1 MEQNVDPIDYYDSHG
16 SASAAIYDR
25 VNADALHAW
34 MERFLPKGPAVVLD
48 VGAGSGRDAEWFAKK
63 GHTVVAVEPSRTMR
77 EHGIAHHPDE
87 KIRWVNDSLPGLEQ
101 TYQLQYAFD
110 LILVNAVWMF
120 VSPRERIRAFRK
132 LVDLLKPG
140 GLLIMTVQLGEVDPK
155 NGKISVP
162 DDELVYL
169 ATQHGL
175 QIELD
180 GHASDSLGRGYR
192 WQQVVFR
199 VPDDG
204 TGAMPFLRRLVLDDR
219 KSATYKLG
227 LLRTIVRI
235 AESAPGF
242 ARVVDDGKS
251 VQLPFGL
258 FGLFWLRLYLPLTQG
273 DFPQSAANRAGG
285 NALSFAGAAYNSLP
299 PNATTDLYIGNTLTG
314 DRATL
319 LVRAIKDACD
329 CIEKMPAHFITFDD
343 GRQVFTIERKRTL
356 AKSDSVYIDESFLQS
371 FGTVKMSRHIW
382 MSIARFGFWIEPS
395 LILEWQR
402 LMNGYA
408 FSQGRQLDP
417 IKLNLAMEWAD
428 LQRDQLRAKKY
439 AQQMQAKGHKLY
451 CIWSGKELTDTYDI
465 DHILPWAAWPCGD
478 LWNLVP
484 ADRALNQA
492 HKRAKLISAAL
503 LDGAKDRLF
512 SYWTNAYLR
521 DENGNIPRIFYEE
534 AHASLTIQSHTLP
547 AIHQGIRMRRV
558 QLRIDQQIPEFNG

>member
-1 MEQNVDPIDYYDSHG
+1 MSNPVNPIEYYDKNG
-16 SASAAIYDR
+16 RAAAEIYDR

-34 MERFLPKGPAVVLD
+34 MSRFLPKEPAVILD
-48 VGAGSGRDAEWFAKK
+48 IGAGSGRDAQWLAQK
-63 GHTVVAVEPSRTMR
+63 GHTVIAVEPSRTMR
-77 EHGIAHHPDE
+77 EHAFAHHAHD
-87 KIRWVNDSLPGLEQ
+87 KIQWINDSLPSLEH
-101 TYQLQYAFD
+101 TYQLQYAYD
-110 LILVNAVWMF
+110 IVLVNAVWMF
-120 VSPRERIRAFRK
+120 VPPRERIRAFRK

-140 GLLIMTVQLGEVDPK
+140 GLLIMTAQLGEVDPK
-155 NGKISVP
+155 NGKIAVP
-162 DDELVYL
+162 DDELAHL
-169 ATQHGL
+169 ATQHGM
-175 QIELD
+175 QIEVD
-180 GHASDSLGRGYR
+180 AQASDSLGRNYR

-273 DFPQSAANRAGG
+273 DFPQSAANRTGA
-285 NALSFAGAAYNSLP
+285 NALSFAGTAYNSLP
-299 PNATTDLYIGNTLTG
+299 ANVTTDLYIGNTVTG
-314 DRATL
+314 DRANL

-343 GRQVFTIERKRTL
+343 GRQVFSIERQRSV
-356 AKSDSVYIDESFLQS
+356 AKSDSIHIDESFLWS

-408 FSQGRQLDP
+408 FSQGRQLDSM
-417 IKLNLAMEWAD
+417 KLNLAMEWAD

-439 AQQMQAKGHKLY
+439 AQHMQAKGHKLY
-451 CIWSGKELTDTYDI
+451 CIWSGKELSETYDI

-503 LDGAKDRLF
+503 LDGARDRLF
-512 SYWTNAYLR
+512 DYWTKAYLQ
-521 DENGNIPRIFYEE
+521 DENVNVPRIFYEE
-534 AHASLTIQSHTLP
+534 AHASLTIRDATLTSL
-547 AIHQGIRMRRV
+547 HNGIRRRRV
-558 QLRIDQQIPEFNG
+558 QLRIDQQIPEFNV

>member
-1 MEQNVDPIDYYDSHG
+1 MSDAVNPIEYYDQHG
-16 SASAAIYDR
+16 RTSAAIYDR
-25 VNADALHAW
+25 VNAASLHAW
-34 MERFLPKGPAVVLD
+34 MTRFLPKEPGVILD
-48 VGAGSGRDAEWFAKK
+48 IGAGSGRDAHWLADQ
-63 GHTVVAVEPSRTMR
+63 GHTVIAVEPSRTMR
-77 EHGIAHHPDE
+77 EHAFTHHAHE
-87 KIRWVNDSLPGLEQ
+87 RIQWVNDALPSLEQ
-101 TYQLQYAFD
+101 TYQLQYAYD
-110 LILVNAVWMF
+110 VVLVNAVWMF
-120 VSPRERIRAFRK
+120 IPPRERIRAFRK

-140 GLLIMTVQLGEVDPK
+140 GVLVMTAQLGEVDPK
-155 NGKISVP
+155 NGKLTVP
-162 DDELVYL
+162 DDELVHL

-175 QIELD
+175 QIEVD
-180 GHASDSLGRGYR
+180 ISAQDSLGRDYR

-242 ARVVDDGKS
+242 AKITNDG
-251 VQLPFGL
+251 QTAELPFGL

-273 DFPQSAANRAGG
+273 NFPQSAANRSAGT
-285 NALSFAGAAYNSLP
+285 ALSFAGDAYNALP
-299 PNATTDLYIGNTLTG
+299 TNVTTDLYIGNTLTG
-314 DRATL
+314 DRAAL
-319 LVRAIKDACD
+319 LARAIKDACD

-343 GRQVFTIERKRTL
+343 GRQVFTIERQRTVV
-356 AKSDSVYIDESFLQS
+356 KSESVHIDESFLQS

-417 IKLNLAMEWAD
+417 IKMNLAMEWAD

-451 CIWSGKELTDTYDI
+451 CIWSGKELTQTYDI

-492 HKRAKLISAAL
+492 EKRAKLVSAAL
-503 LDGAKDRLF
+503 LDRAKERMFD
-512 SYWTNAYLR
+512 YWTNAYLN
-521 DENGNIPRIFYEE
+521 DENANVPRIFYEE
-534 AHASLTIQSHTLP
+534 AQASLTIRDLTLSS
-547 AIHQGIRMRRV
+547 IHNGIRMRRV
-558 QLRIDQQIPEFNG
+558 QLRIDQQIPEFNA

>member
-1 MEQNVDPIDYYDSHG
+1 MNDSINPIEYYDQNG
-16 SASAAIYDR
+16 REAAALYDR
-25 VNADALHAW
+25 VNAETLHAW
-34 MERFLPKGPAVVLD
+34 MSRFLPQEPAVILD
-48 VGAGSGRDAEWFAKK
+48 IGAGSGRDAQWLAKK
-63 GHTVVAVEPSRTMR
+63 GHTVIAVEPSRTMR
-77 EHGIAHHPDE
+77 EHAFAHHAHD
-87 KIRWVNDSLPGLEQ
+87 KIQWINDSLPSLEH
-101 TYQLQYAFD
+101 TYQLQYAYD
-110 LILVNAVWMF
+110 IVLVNAVWMF
-120 VSPRERIRAFRK
+120 VPPRERIRAFRK

-140 GLLIMTVQLGEVDPK
+140 GLLIMTAQLGEVDPK
-155 NGKISVP
+155 NGKTAVP

-175 QIELD
+175 QIEVD
-180 GHASDSLGRGYR
+180 AQASDSLGRNYR

-242 ARVVDDGKS
+242 AKITDDG
-251 VQLPFGL
+251 QTAELPFGL

-273 DFPQSAANRAGG
+273 DFPQSAANRSGG
-285 NALSFAGAAYNSLP
+285 NALSFAGSAYNSLP
-299 PNATTDLYIGNTLTG
+299 PDATKDLNIGNTLTG
-314 DRATL
+314 NRANL
-319 LVRAIKDACD
+319 LARAIRGACD

-343 GRQVFTIERKRTL
+343 GRQVFSIKRQRSI
-356 AKSDSVYIDESFLQS
+356 AKSDSIHIDESFLWS
-371 FGTVKMSRHIW
+371 FGTVTMSRHIW

-408 FSQGRQLDP
+408 FTQGRQLDP
-417 IKLNLAMEWAD
+417 IKLHLAMEWAD

-439 AQQMQAKGHKLY
+439 AQLMQAKGQTLF
-451 CIWSGKELTDTYDI
+451 CIWTGKELSNTYDI

-484 ADRALNQA
+484 ADRALNQSQ
-492 HKRAKLISAAL
+492 KRAKLISAAL

-512 SYWTNAYLR
+512 DYWTKAYLL
-521 DENGNIPRIFYEE
+521 DENRNVPRIFYEE
-534 AHASLTIQSHTLP
+534 AHASLTIREATLTSV
-547 AIHQGIRMRRV
+547 HNGIRMRRV